1 MNTHRSARTNQFSRA
16 LLVRR
21 VRQEGEAVAKAA
33 AQAGVSVRTAYKW
46 LARARREGDA
56 GLADR
61 SSRPFRMPLR
71 TPREL
76 EQVIRELRR
85 YRKTGAQ
92 IAAAL
97 GLPRTTVA
105 NVLKRLGLSR
115 LPPVEPAP
123 KVIRYEWPEPGDMV
137 HLDVK
142 KLARFSRPGHRM
154 TGDRSHETRGAGWEF
169 VFVCVDDASRVA
181 YVEVLPRERGPVAAG
196 FLRRA
201 AAWYAARGVTI
212 RRVLTDNGC
221 CFKHIFTQACIALG
235 ARHMRTR
242 PYTPRTNGKA
252 ERFIQTMLRE
262 WAYARSYRSSA
273 RRREALPAW
282 LRYYNL
288 HRAHGSLG
296 STPIA
301 RLRRAA

>member
-21 VRQEGEAVAKAA
+21 VNQEGLSIAEAAD
-33 AQAGVSVRTAYKW
+33 QAGISVRTAYKW
-46 LARARREGDA
+46 LARARQEGEP

-61 SSRPFRMPLR
+61 SSRPFRMPRR

-76 EQVIRELRR
+76 ERLIGELRGH
-85 YRKTGAQ
+85 RKTGAQ
-92 IAAAL
+92 IAEAL
-97 GLPRTTVA
+97 GIPRTTAA
-105 NVLKRLGLSR
+105 NVLKRLGLSK

-123 KVIRYEWPEPGDMV
+123 KIVRYEWPEPGDMV

-142 KLARFSRPGHRM
+142 KLARFTRPGHRV
-154 TGDRSHETRGAGWEF
+154 TGDRTSQPRGKGWEF

-181 YVEVLPRERGPVAAG
+181 YVEVLPRERGPIAAG

-201 AAWYAARGVTI
+201 AAWFAVRGVTI
-212 RRVLTDNGC
+212 RRCLTDNGC
-221 CFKHIFTQACIALG
+221 CFKRVFTQTCIALG
-235 ARHMRTR
+235 ARHLKTK

-273 RRREALPAW
+273 LRRTALPGW
-282 LRYYNL
+282 LRYYNQ

-296 STPIA
+296 TTPIT
-301 RLRRAA
+301 RLRSAA

>member
-1 MNTHRSARTNQFSRA
+1 
-16 LLVRR
+16 
-21 VRQEGEAVAKAA
+21 VAKAA

-46 LARARREGDA
+46 LARARQEGDA

-61 SSRPFRMPLR
+61 SSRPFRIPGR

-76 EQVIRELRR
+76 EPVIRELRG

-115 LPPVEPAP
+115 LPPVEPVP
-123 KVIRYEWPEPGDMV
+123 KVVRYEWPEPGDMV

-142 KLARFSRPGHRM
+142 RLARFSRPGHRV
-154 TGDRSHETRGAGWEF
+154 TGDRSHESRGAGWEF

-201 AAWYAARGVTI
+201 AAWFAARGVTI

-221 CFKHIFTQACIALG
+221 CFKRIFTQACIALG

-262 WAYARSYRSSA
+262 WAYVRSYRSSL

>member
-21 VRQEGEAVAKAA
+21 VREEGQAVAAA
-33 AQAGVSVRTAYKW
+33 ADQAGISVRTAYKW
-46 LARARREGDA
+46 LARARQEGHA
-56 GLADR
+56 GLSDR
-61 SSRPFRMPLR
+61 SSRPFRVTRR

-76 EQVIRELRR
+76 EPVIRELRG

-92 IAAAL
+92 IAVAL

-123 KVIRYEWPEPGDMV
+123 KIVRYEWPEPGDMV

-142 KLARFSRPGHRM
+142 RLARFHRPGHRV
-154 TGDRSHETRGAGWEF
+154 TGDRSSESRGAGWEF

-201 AAWYAARGVTI
+201 AAWFADRGVVI

-221 CFKHIFTQACIALG
+221 CFKRIFTQACIRLG
-235 ARHMRTR
+235 AKHLRTR

-262 WAYARSYRSSA
+262 WAYVRSYRSSA
-273 RRREALPAW
+273 RRRQALPAW

>member
-1 MNTHRSARTNQFSRA
+1 
-16 LLVRR
+16 VRR
-21 VRQEGEAVAKAA
+21 VRVEGQTVAQVA
-33 AQAGVSVRTAYKW
+33 AQVGISVRTGYKW
-46 LARARREGDA
+46 LARARCEGES

-61 SSRPFRMPLR
+61 SSRPLRMPRR

-76 EQVIRELRR
+76 EQLIRELREF
-85 YRKTGAQ
+85 RKTGAQ

-97 GLPRTTVA
+97 GIPRTTVA

-115 LPPVEPAP
+115 LPPAEPAP
-123 KVIRYEWPEPGDMV
+123 KIVRYEWPEPGDMV
-137 HLDVK
+137 HIDVK
-142 KLARFSRPGHRM
+142 KLARFSRPGHRV
-154 TGDRSHETRGAGWEF
+154 TGDRSHQPRGKGWEF

-181 YVEVLPRERGPVAAG
+181 YVEVLSQERGPVAAG

-201 AAWYAARGVTI
+201 TAWFAARGVTI

-221 CFKHIFTQACIALG
+221 CFKRVFTQACIGLG
-235 ARHMRTR
+235 AKHLRTK

-262 WAYARSYRSSA
+262 WAYARTYRNST
-273 RRREALPAW
+273 RRRQALPAW

-296 STPIA
+296 TTPIA